1 MEERYIAAV
10 DLGTSK
16 TALAV
21 ARVEGEDVQVI
32 YYKERPSAGVR
43 YGYVFNPQRASDVL
57 KEMVRSA
64 ETELHIRILQMVVG
78 LPRYYVRQEIAKAE
92 VPRGPHHGRITRED
106 VESLKNIALDTYP
119 LDNPEK
125 EIIFGAVAQ
134 SIETDEI
141 IQATEEDVVGMISE
155 KFMGYYKTF
164 VGTRKNRT
172 NIDNIFN
179 DTGIALSKTCF
190 TPITTA
196 KAVLTAN
203 EMNNGVALLEFG
215 AGVTSVTVFQGGIL
229 RHYASIP
236 FGAASVTEDIRLECG
251 FSTAL
256 AENIKLAYGACM
268 PEKLASMSEKIIKV
282 VNEENGAEKDLPV
295 RYLSEIITCREK
307 EIIEA
312 MLYEIERSGMADT
325 LRSGLVITGG
335 GAAMTGLANLIK
347 EMSGYNVRMGYPL
360 RKFSA
365 TGCPGAMET
374 AAATVISMVMACKD
388 DRYVNCIE
396 QLPSQEPE
404 EQVPEPEAEEAAP
417 ERPED
422 ALFNKDE
429 FGPEQKPEKK
439 KPVKEPKQ
447 KKDRKPSPIW
457 TKITGKLGDTLNSLF
472 DDMVDNQ

>member
-92 VPRGPHHGRITRED
+92 VPRGTDDGRITRED

-164 VGTRKNRT
+164 VGTRKNR
-172 NIDNIFN
+172 
-179 DTGIALSKTCF
+179 K
-190 TPITTA
+190 
-196 KAVLTAN
+196 K
-203 EMNNGVALLEFG
+203 
-215 AGVTSVTVFQGGIL
+215 
-229 RHYASIP
+229 
-236 FGAASVTEDIRLECG
+236 
-251 FSTAL
+251 
-256 AENIKLAYGACM
+256 
-268 PEKLASMSEKIIKV
+268 
-282 VNEENGAEKDLPV
+282 
-295 RYLSEIITCREK
+295 
-307 EIIEA
+307 
-312 MLYEIERSGMADT
+312 
-325 LRSGLVITGG
+325 
-335 GAAMTGLANLIK
+335 ANL
-347 EMSGYNVRMGYPL
+347 
-360 RKFSA
+360 
-365 TGCPGAMET
+365 
-374 AAATVISMVMACKD
+374 
-388 DRYVNCIE
+388 
-396 QLPSQEPE
+396 
-404 EQVPEPEAEEAAP
+404 
-417 ERPED
+417 
-422 ALFNKDE
+422 
-429 FGPEQKPEKK
+429 KP
-439 KPVKEPKQ
+439 
-447 KKDRKPSPIW
+447 
-457 TKITGKLGDTLNSLF
+457 
-472 DDMVDNQ
+472 

>member
-32 YYKERPSAGVR
+32 YYREHPSAGVR

-64 ETELHIRILQMVVG
+64 ETELHIKILQMVVG
-78 LPRYYVRQEIAKAE
+78 LPRYYVKQEIAKAE
-92 VPRGPHHGRITRED
+92 VPRRSDDGRITRED
-106 VESLKNIALDTYP
+106 VDNLKNIALDTYP
-119 LDNPEK
+119 LDNPDK

-141 IQATEEDVVGMISE
+141 IQATEEDVIGMISE
-155 KFMGYYKTF
+155 KFIGYYKTF

-179 DTGIALSKTCF
+179 DTGIALSKACF
-190 TPITTA
+190 TPITAA

-251 FSTAL
+251 FSTQL

-268 PEKLASMSEKIIKV
+268 PEKLASMSEKVIKV

-307 EIIEA
+307 ELIEA
-312 MLYEIERSGMADT
+312 MLYEIERSGMADS

-335 GAAMTGLANLIK
+335 GASMTGLANLIK
-347 EMSGYNVRMGYPL
+347 EMSGYSVRMGYPL
-360 RKFSA
+360 RKFTA

-374 AAATVISMVMACKD
+374 AAATVISMIMACKD
-388 DRYVNCIE
+388 DKYVNCIE
-396 QLPSQEPE
+396 QLPATEPE
-404 EQVPEPEAEEAAP
+404 EQEQEGEVEETVP

-422 ALFNKDE
+422 ALFGKDE

-439 KPVKEPKQ
+439 KKEKAPKPP
-447 KKDRKPSPIW
+447 RKPSPIW
-457 TKITGKLGDTLNSLF
+457 KKLTDKVSDTFNGLF
-472 DDMVDNQ
+472 DDMENQ

>member
-21 ARVEGEDVQVI
+21 AKVEGEDVQVI
-32 YYKERPSAGVR
+32 YYKEHPSAGIR
-43 YGYVFNPQRASDVL
+43 YSYVFNPQRASDVL

-64 ETELHIRILQMVVG
+64 ESELRIKILQMVVG

-92 VPRGPHHGRITRED
+92 VPRGSDDGRITRED
-106 VESLKNIALDTYP
+106 VDNLKNIALDTYP
-119 LDNPEK
+119 LDNPDK
-125 EIIFGAVAQ
+125 EVIFGAVAQ

-155 KFMGYYKTF
+155 KFTGYYKAF

-172 NIDNIFN
+172 NIDNVFN
-179 DTGIALSKTCF
+179 DTGIALSKACF
-190 TPITTA
+190 TPITAA

-203 EMNNGVALLEFG
+203 EMNNGVAMIEFG

-229 RHYASIP
+229 RHFASIP

-251 FSTAL
+251 FSTSL

-268 PEKLASMSEKIIKV
+268 PEKLASMSEKVIKI

-307 EIIEA
+307 EIIDA
-312 MLYEIERSGMADT
+312 MLYEIERSGMADS
-325 LRSGLVITGG
+325 LRSGIVITGG
-335 GAAMTGLANLIK
+335 GAAMTNLGNLIK

-360 RKFSA
+360 RKFTA

-374 AAATVISMVMACKD
+374 SAATVISMVMSAKED
-388 DRYVNCIE
+388 KYVNCIE
-396 QLPSQEPE
+396 QLPAAEPE
-404 EQVPEPEAEEAAP
+404 EQEPEVSETVP
-417 ERPED
+417 ERPDD
-422 ALFNKDE
+422 ALFDKEE

-439 KPVKEPKQ
+439 KREKTPKPPKE
-447 KKDRKPSPIW
+447 RKPSPFW
-457 TKITGKLGDTLNSLF
+457 TKITDKVSDTINGLF
-472 DDMVDNQ
+472 DEMENQ